1 MKPGDFP
8 GRKTELRANMNKKTL
23 VILLLLLVAGS
34 GLFLVLRQG
43 RDRKPWNVLVI
54 TLDTTRADHIGAYG
68 DRAAQTPNID
78 RMARG
83 GIMFR
88 NCYASVPLTLPSH
101 SVLFTGRYP
110 IANNVRNNG
119 NYFLPASETTLAE
132 VLRGRGY
139 DTRAVIAAFVLLSK
153 FGVNQGFSVYDD
165 SLDTHEMIRNYKSEI
180 PAAMVHEKF
189 SAWLGQNSG
198 KPFFY
203 WLHFYDPHTP
213 YRPPQEFAKRFPS
226 NPGGQYDG
234 EIAYT
239 DSWVGRVIESL
250 RERGLLEHT
259 LVVIS
264 GDHGEAFGE
273 HQEQGHGIFCYE
285 ETLKVPLIFYAPK
298 LLDGGRLVTDRVGL
312 VDVMPTVLDL
322 LGATIPPAVQGSSF
336 LSMLNG
342 RSEKEK
348 RTFYFESLY
357 GREEMNWAPLTGLL
371 YRNYKYVS
379 LPDPEL
385 YDLSSDRGEKLNL
398 FLRKN
403 IVARDMDK
411 RLAGFVAD
419 HSQRGGETRRELS
432 AGDKEQ
438 LQALGYISAF
448 SSQGATSLDP
458 KKGVL
463 IDARL
468 KEISQ
473 LIGQKKTTEAE
484 AGLQQLLAENPG
496 LKMPHIYNLKYK
508 LYLSKFDFGTALNTM
523 RQAIDDF
530 PDVEAFRQTLALA
543 LFDMKKYDK
552 AENRSREVLAKNP
565 RNTRMVILL
574 GEIREKQNRPAE
586 AIGYYAQALDLE
598 PQNVSLRIKYAEL
611 LITLKR
617 YEQAVAAYK
626 QLLENEEAAGQPELL
641 LKVALLNTRYGSLD
655 DAEQMLARATAIKPE
670 GKFFFNYALVL
681 AKNGKLE
688 QALAN
693 METAL
698 DRHARE
704 LSPEQRQVAEK
715 ALAAW
720 R

>member
-1 MKPGDFP
+1 M
-8 GRKTELRANMNKKTL
+8 RRSS
-23 VILLLLLVAGS
+23 LLLLAG
-34 GLFLVLRQG
+34 GGIFLLLRRG
-43 RDRKPWNVLVI
+43 HGGKPWNVLVI

-68 DRAAQTPNID
+68 YRAAQTPNLD
-78 RMARG
+78 RLAKE
-83 GIMFR
+83 GILFR
-88 NCYASVPLTLPSH
+88 NCYAHVPLTLPSH
-101 SVLFTGRYP
+101 SALFTGRYP

-153 FGVNQGFSVYDD
+153 FGVNQGFAVYDD

-180 PAAMVHEKF
+180 PAEMVHEKF
-189 SAWLGQNSG
+189 SAWLGQNPG
-198 KPFFY
+198 KPFLY

-213 YRPPQEFAKRFPS
+213 YRPPQEYAKRFP
-226 NPGGQYDG
+226 PGPKGLYDG

-239 DSWVGRVIESL
+239 DHWLGRVIESL
-250 RERGLLEHT
+250 RDRGVLEHT
-259 LVVIS
+259 LVVIA
-264 GDHGEAFGE
+264 GDHGEGFGE
-273 HQEQGHGIFCYE
+273 HQEQGHGIFCYD
-285 ETLKVPLIFYAPK
+285 ETLRVPLIFYAPG
-298 LLDGGRLVTDRVGL
+298 LLGGPRRVNERVGL
-312 VDVMPTVLDL
+312 VDVMPSVLGL
-322 LGATIPPAVQGSSF
+322 LGAEAPPATQGRSF
-336 LSMLNG
+336 VALLEG
-342 RSEKEK
+342 RSEKEE
-348 RTFYFESLY
+348 RTYYFESLY

-371 YRNYKYVS
+371 HRNYKYIS

-385 YDLSSDRGEKLNL
+385 YDLGADRAEKQNL

-403 IVARDMDK
+403 ILARDMDK
-411 RLAGFVAD
+411 RLARFVAE
-419 HSQRGGETRRELS
+419 HSQKSGDTRRELS

-448 SSQGATSLDP
+448 SSQAATTLDP

-468 KEISQ
+468 REISQ
-473 LIGQKKTTEAE
+473 LIGQKKTAEAE
-484 AGLQQLLAENPG
+484 AGLQRLLAENPG
-496 LKMPHIYNLKYK
+496 LKMPHVYNLKYK
-508 LYLSKFDFGTALNTM
+508 LYSSKRDFGMALNTL
-523 RQAIDDF
+523 RQAIEDF
-530 PDVEAFRQTLALA
+530 PDIDNFKQTLALT
-543 LFDMKKYDK
+543 LFDLKMYDK
-552 AENRSREVLAKNP
+552 AENRCREILARDP
-565 RNTRMVILL
+565 RNTRVIILL
-574 GEIREKQNRPAE
+574 GEIREKQDRPAD
-586 AIGYYAQALDLE
+586 ALGFYSQALAVE
-598 PQNVSLRIKYAEL
+598 PRNVSLRIKYAEL

-617 YEQAVAAYK
+617 YEQAVAAYN

-655 DAEQMLARATAIKPE
+655 DAEQMLARAVAIKPA

-693 METAL
+693 MEIAFGRYAQDLT
-698 DRHARE
+698 
-704 LSPEQRQVAEK
+704 PEQRQVAEK